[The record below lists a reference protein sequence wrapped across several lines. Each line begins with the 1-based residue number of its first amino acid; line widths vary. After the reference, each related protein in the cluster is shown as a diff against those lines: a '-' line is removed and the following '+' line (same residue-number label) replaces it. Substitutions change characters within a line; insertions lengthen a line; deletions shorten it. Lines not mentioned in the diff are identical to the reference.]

1 MVKNK
6 TFHLEDLSY
15 FQIKRCGISKGRLAV
30 NNKAGIIYSKV
41 KKKKSFS
48 FRGPKFF
55 SSYNQRKSR
64 KNSIYTLQKCVS
76 QKTGYI
82 NIKKE

>member
-41 KKKKSFS
+41 KKKKASHLEDLSF
-48 FRGPKFF
+48 FQVIIKEKVEKIVYILYRNVFL
-55 SSYNQRKSR
+55 RKLD
-64 KNSIYTLQKCVS
+64 T
-76 QKTGYI
+76 
-82 NIKKE
+82 